1 MAAKLLHSLADD
13 NPDLQKQIG
22 CMTGIIQIFD
32 RQQFISGRRLSQRRP
47 LPPPPPPPPSSQG
60 NSKLS
65 NGNLDT
71 DSSNLYN
78 RETMERNP
86 NNYLNEKRVS
96 TESSRASFS
105 CSSHSSS
112 FSSLDFGGAGQ
123 PEPSSTDRIIFPETP
138 SKDPVISQTSASPRI
153 GRHSVDLRDV
163 VKDSM
168 HRDSRSSSAQ
178 TVTKEERPNYTV
190 KNKDSPRNLQ
200 LSKLMDESLRVGKNG
215 NNVAEDTKE
224 SLRARADLRDAQW
237 NYDEQELPR
246 LSWESKDQYP
256 LSVQRDARRFSYDG
270 REVNER
276 IKDAPRLSLDSRDS
290 SARSISM
297 DSKAGYRSGSTRKVS
312 DSCKESVTN
321 LQPSTTQSR
330 PSSVVAK
337 LMGLDMLPDPRPYS
351 ESSLGPIKTSRDTSG
366 HLLPLKV
373 PDACRPVRLPK
384 SPRSSRKDPSSP
396 RWKNVDAVM
405 KPMSSSKFPNEP
417 APWKHTD
424 NGRASPTHASR
435 QVISS
440 VISSRSSPSIFGE
453 IERRLKDIEFNQSGK
468 DLRALKQILEAMQG
482 KGFLEASTEEQSLN
496 LRDRRENDKRVGS
509 LVNAEMLNSNE
520 FRTSRAVASRNGGSG
535 TSKAFESPIVIMKP
549 GKLIKKS
556 GIPSSSIIPMDTL
569 QAIQRRQSNDGPTS
583 RKNATGSR
591 MTKDNVTRD
600 SQRDQATSSSD
611 RKPNTR
617 NSKGTQISSKSP
629 QIAKDNSPN
638 SIKSTGSISPR
649 LQQKKLEF
657 DKRSRPPTPPSD
669 SIKTRRQPSRQST
682 ESVSPGG
689 RRRPQKTSTVHQNE
703 AQSSERNINSGSV
716 NCQEHTTS
724 TPSDTVLILESRTD
738 TEDANAEQI
747 LEKATCQ
754 SPTID
759 AVKIRMS
766 EETNDD
772 TGLKLS
778 QVYTA
783 GDFAFGPE
791 QPSPVSVLDSSA
803 YMEGSPSPVKHTSH
817 SLEDDIIAESNEN
830 LVEELWT
837 SEDNPSTKIP
847 NLELPS
853 EINRKKLQSIDNLV
867 EKLRRLNSTHDEV
880 PTDYIA
886 SLCENTNPDDRY
898 ISEILLASGLL
909 LRELCS
915 GLTAFQLHPSGY
927 PINPEL
933 FFVLEQTKA
942 SGLLAKGDHN
952 LTSSKP
958 EKSHRKLIF
967 DTVNELLVG
976 KLASIGPPPE
986 PWFKPEKLAWKTL
999 NAQKLLRELCAEI
1012 ELLQAKK
1019 QESTLDEEEDEL
1031 KTVLSEDVMYR
1042 SDNWT
1047 DFRGDVSGVVL
1058 DVERSIFKDLVDE
1071 IVRGEAG
1078 PVQGKP
1084 KRRCRQLFST

>member
-32 RQQFISGRRLSQRRP
+32 RQQFISGRRLNQRRP
-47 LPPPPPPPPSSQG
+47 LPPPSSSSRG
-60 NSKLS
+60 NTKFS
-65 NGNLDT
+65 NGNLDA
-71 DSSNLYN
+71 DSSNVYS
-78 RETMERNP
+78 REAEERNQ
-86 NNYLNEKRVS
+86 NNYINEKRAS

-123 PEPSSTDRIIFPETP
+123 PEPSSMDRIIFPETP
-138 SKDPVISQTSASPRI
+138 SKDPVLSQTTAASPRL

-168 HRDSRSSSAQ
+168 HRDSRSSS
-178 TVTKEERPNYTV
+178 TLTKEERSNYTV

-200 LSKLMDESLRVGKNG
+200 LSKLVDESLRVGKKG
-215 NNVAEDTKE
+215 NTV
-224 SLRARADLRDAQW
+224 RDAQW

-246 LSWESKDQYP
+246 LSCESKDQSS

-276 IKDAPRLSLDSRDS
+276 IKDSPRLSLDSRDS
-290 SARSISM
+290 SARSIIM
-297 DSKAGYRSGSTRKVS
+297 DSKTAQRSGNTRMVG
-312 DSCKESVTN
+312 DSCNESA
-321 LQPSTTQSR
+321 TQSR

-337 LMGLDMLPDPRPYS
+337 LMGLDMLPAPRPYS
-351 ESSLGPIKTSRDTSG
+351 ESSLGPIKTSREVNG
-366 HLLPLKV
+366 PGLLPLRV

-384 SPRSSRKDPSSP
+384 SPRSLRKDPSSP
-396 RWKNVDAVM
+396 RWKNVDTVM

-417 APWKHTD
+417 APWKHLD
-424 NGRASPTHASR
+424 SGRASPTHASR

-440 VISSRSSPSIFGE
+440 VIASRSSPSIFGE
-453 IERRLKDIEFNQSGK
+453 IEKRLKDIEFNQSGK

-482 KGFLEASTEEQSLN
+482 KGFLEGRKEEQSLN
-496 LRDRRENDKRVGS
+496 LRDRWDNDKRVGS
-509 LVNAEMLNSNE
+509 VVNSEILNSNE
-520 FRTSRAVASRNGGSG
+520 FRSSRAVASKNGGSG
-535 TSKAFESPIVIMKP
+535 ASKAFESPIVIMKP

-556 GIPSSSIIPMDTL
+556 GIPSSSIIPIDDL
-569 QAIQRRQSNDGPTS
+569 RALQRRQSNDSPS
-583 RKNATGSR
+583 YRKNATGSKI
-591 MTKDNVTRD
+591 TKDHVTRD
-600 SQRDQATSSSD
+600 SQRDQAASISD
-611 RKPNTR
+611 RKPNIR
-617 NSKGTQISSKSP
+617 NSRGNQISSKSP
-629 QIAKDNSPN
+629 PIAKDNSPN
-638 SIKSTGSISPR
+638 SVKSSGSISPR

-657 DKRSRPPTPPSD
+657 DKRSRPPTPPTD
-669 SIKTRRQPSRQST
+669 SNKTRRQPSRQST

-689 RRRPQKTSTVHQNE
+689 RRRLQKTS
-703 AQSSERNINSGSV
+703 SV
-716 NCQEHTTS
+716 NQNDSRNVSCEVHTTS
-724 TPSDTVLILESRTD
+724 MHSDTVLTLESRID
-738 TEDANAEQI
+738 IEDARAEELVEI
-747 LEKATCQ
+747 ASCQ
-754 SPTID
+754 SPPIE
-759 AVKIRMS
+759 AVEIRLS
-766 EETNDD
+766 EEIIHAN

-778 QVYTA
+778 EVDTA
-783 GDFAFGPE
+783 GDFAVGPE

-817 SLEDDIIAESNEN
+817 SLEDDDVTAEANDN
-830 LVEELWT
+830 HTEELWT
-837 SEDNPSTKIP
+837 TEDKPSTDCP
-847 NLELPS
+847 SLELPS
-853 EINRKKLQSIDNLV
+853 EISRKKLQSIDNLV
-867 EKLRRLNSTHDEV
+867 QKLRRLNSTHDEV
-880 PTDYIA
+880 QTDYIA

-933 FFVLEQTKA
+933 FFVLEQTKT
-942 SGLLAKGDHN
+942 SGLLSKGDHN
-952 LTSSKP
+952 SKASKP

-967 DTVNELLVG
+967 DTVNELLGG
-976 KLASIGPPPE
+976 KLASVGPPPE
-986 PWFKPEKLAWKTL
+986 PWFKPEKLARKTL

-1019 QESTLDEEEDEL
+1019 QELSLEEDEDEL
-1031 KTVLSEDVMYR
+1031 KNVLCEDVMYR
-1042 SDNWT
+1042 SENWT

-1078 PVQGKP
+1078 SVQSKP
-1084 KRRCRQLFST
+1084 NRRCRQLFSK